1 MIQKQRWC
9 NILKKNNFLGD
20 FIKISSIFILVML
33 AAFALNAI
41 EIRTENIFLIFLLG
55 IAIGV
60 VETKSFYSGIIL
72 SVIFVLAFNFFFT
85 EPIYTL
91 KMYDANYYI
100 SFGLFIIVA
109 FICSSLTR
117 RLQKQIEISEYNKE
131 LSTKLYKIAHGFLN
145 LSGFKE
151 ICIYAEKSLG
161 EILNKKS
168 KIVLKNFENISEE
181 EKGYFQM
188 IAQGFYDKNIMT
200 SEKKKIY
207 PLKSKEQ
214 FFGIIVIDCSDGD
227 IETKENLLVDTIISQ
242 TVITLQREFLNLANE
257 EKNINI
263 EREKLKT
270 SLLRGISHDLRT
282 PLTGIAGGAGF
293 LSLNY
298 SDIDKET
305 ACSILKDIENDAI
318 WLSEMVENLLN
329 MTKIQDGKL
338 TITKKNEVVDDI
350 ISEAVS
356 KVIKRKEEHK
366 VVINKTKDIILV
378 PMEGRL
384 IIQVLVNLLDN
395 AFKHS
400 KPKST
405 ITLSVE
411 ENKNNV
417 SFKISDNDGG
427 IKEEDIDKIF
437 DNFYSANK
445 EISDKKRGIGLG
457 LSICKA
463 VVNAH
468 GGEIKAF
475 NNDEGGAT
483 FVFTLPKEKKNV

>member
-1 MIQKQRWC
+1 MKENNFIK
-9 NILKKNNFLGD
+9 NILKIAGIFFL
-20 FIKISSIFILVML
+20 IML
-33 AAFALNAI
+33 MAFSFNATTN
-41 EIRTENIFLIFLLG
+41 IRNENIFLIFLLG
-55 IAIGV
+55 VAIGV
-60 VETKSFYSGIIL
+60 VETKSFYLGIIL
-72 SVIFVLAFNFFFT
+72 SILFVLSFNFFFT

-100 SFGLFIIVA
+100 SFALFIIVA

-145 LSGFKE
+145 LAGFRE
-151 ICIYAEKSLG
+151 ICLYAEKNLTKL
-161 EILNKKS
+161 LNKKS
-168 KIVLKNFENISEE
+168 KIILKNFKNIKPE
-181 EKGYFQM
+181 EKKYLEL
-188 IAQGFYDKNIMT
+188 ITEGFYDKNIFT
-200 SEKKKIY
+200 ADKQKIY
-207 PLKSKEQ
+207 PLKSKEE
-214 FFGIIVIDCSDGD
+214 FFGILIIDCSEGNIDS
-227 IETKENLLVDTIISQ
+227 KENLLVDTIISQ
-242 TVITLQREFLNLANE
+242 TVITLEREFLNLANE

-293 LSLNY
+293 LSLNF
-298 SDIDKET
+298 SEIDKDT

-338 TITKKNEVVDDI
+338 TINKKKEVVDDI

-356 KVIKRKEEHK
+356 KVIKRKEEHQ
-366 VVINKTKDIILV
+366 VIIHKTDDILLV
-378 PMEGRL
+378 PMEGKL

-400 KPKST
+400 HPHST
-405 ITLSVE
+405 VTLDIVD
-411 ENKNNV
+411 NKEKV
-417 SFKISDNDGG
+417 IFRISDNDGG
-427 IKEEDIDKIF
+427 IKENDMDKIF
-437 DNFYSANK
+437 ENFYSANK

-463 VVNAH
+463 IVNAH

-475 NNDEGGAT
+475 NNNEGGAT
-483 FVFTLPKEKKNV
+483 FEFTLPKKDKIKE

>member
-1 MIQKQRWC
+1 MKENNFIK
-9 NILKKNNFLGD
+9 NILKIAGIFFL
-20 FIKISSIFILVML
+20 IML
-33 AAFALNAI
+33 MAFSFNATTN
-41 EIRTENIFLIFLLG
+41 IRNENIFLIFLLG
-55 IAIGV
+55 VAIGV
-60 VETKSFYSGIIL
+60 VETKSFYLGIIL
-72 SVIFVLAFNFFFT
+72 SILFVLSFNFFFT

-100 SFGLFIIVA
+100 SFALFIIVA

-131 LSTKLYKIAHGFLN
+131 LSSKLYKIAHGFLN
-145 LSGFKE
+145 LAGFRE
-151 ICIYAEKSLG
+151 ICLYAEKNLTKL
-161 EILNKKS
+161 LNKKS
-168 KIVLKNFENISEE
+168 KIILKNFKNIKPE
-181 EKGYFQM
+181 EKKYLEL
-188 IAQGFYDKNIMT
+188 ITEGFYDKNIFT
-200 SEKKKIY
+200 PDKQKIY
-207 PLKSKEQ
+207 PLKSKEE
-214 FFGIIVIDCSDGD
+214 FFGILIIDCSEGNIDS
-227 IETKENLLVDTIISQ
+227 KENLLVDTIISQ
-242 TVITLQREFLNLANE
+242 TVITLEREFLNLANE

-293 LSLNY
+293 LSLNF
-298 SDIDKET
+298 SEIDKDT

-338 TITKKNEVVDDI
+338 TINKKKEVVDDI

-356 KVIKRKEEHK
+356 KVIKRKEEHQ
-366 VVINKTKDIILV
+366 VIIHKTDDILLV
-378 PMEGRL
+378 PMEGKL

-400 KPKST
+400 HPHST
-405 ITLSVE
+405 VTLDIVD
-411 ENKNNV
+411 NKEKV
-417 SFKISDNDGG
+417 IFRISDNDGG
-427 IKEEDIDKIF
+427 IKENDMDKIF
-437 DNFYSANK
+437 ENFYSANK

-463 VVNAH
+463 IVNAH
-468 GGEIKAF
+468 SGEIKAF
-475 NNDEGGAT
+475 NNNKGGAT
-483 FVFTLPKEKKNV
+483 FEFTLPKKDKIKE

>member
-1 MIQKQRWC
+1 MKENNFIK
-9 NILKKNNFLGD
+9 NILKIAGIFFLIMLMA
-20 FIKISSIFILVML
+20 FSFNATTSIR
-33 AAFALNAI
+33 N
-41 EIRTENIFLIFLLG
+41 ENIFLIFLLG
-55 IAIGV
+55 VAIGV
-60 VETKSFYSGIIL
+60 VETKSFYLGIIL
-72 SVIFVLAFNFFFT
+72 SILFVLSFNFFFT

-100 SFGLFIIVA
+100 SFALFIIVA

-145 LSGFKE
+145 LAGFRE
-151 ICIYAEKSLG
+151 ICLYAEKNLTKL
-161 EILNKKS
+161 LNKKS
-168 KIVLKNFENISEE
+168 KIILKNFKNIKPE
-181 EKGYFQM
+181 EKKYLEL
-188 IAQGFYDKNIMT
+188 ITEGFYDKNIFT
-200 SEKKKIY
+200 PDKQKIY
-207 PLKSKEQ
+207 PLKSKEE
-214 FFGIIVIDCSDGD
+214 FFGILIIDCSEGNIDS
-227 IETKENLLVDTIISQ
+227 KENLLVDTIISQ
-242 TVITLQREFLNLANE
+242 TVITLEREFLNLANE

-263 EREKLKT
+263 EREKLKI

-293 LSLNY
+293 LSLNF
-298 SDIDKET
+298 SEIDKDT

-338 TITKKNEVVDDI
+338 TINKKKEVVDDI

-356 KVIKRKEEHK
+356 KVIKRKEEHQ
-366 VVINKTKDIILV
+366 VIIHKTDDILLV
-378 PMEGRL
+378 PMEGKL

-400 KPKST
+400 HPHST
-405 ITLSVE
+405 VTLDIVD
-411 ENKNNV
+411 NKEKV
-417 SFKISDNDGG
+417 IFRISDNDGG
-427 IKEEDIDKIF
+427 IKENNMDKIF
-437 DNFYSANK
+437 ENFYSANK

-463 VVNAH
+463 IVNAH

-475 NNDEGGAT
+475 NNNEGGAT
-483 FVFTLPKEKKNV
+483 FEFTLPKKDKIKE

>member
-1 MIQKQRWC
+1 MKENNFIK
-9 NILKKNNFLGD
+9 NILKIAGIFFL
-20 FIKISSIFILVML
+20 IML
-33 AAFALNAI
+33 MAFSFNATTN
-41 EIRTENIFLIFLLG
+41 IRNENIFLIFLLG
-55 IAIGV
+55 VAIGV
-60 VETKSFYSGIIL
+60 VETKSFYLGIIL
-72 SVIFVLAFNFFFT
+72 SILFVLSFNFFFT

-100 SFGLFIIVA
+100 SFALFIIVA

-145 LSGFKE
+145 LAGFRE
-151 ICIYAEKSLG
+151 ICLYAEKNLTKL
-161 EILNKKS
+161 LNKKS
-168 KIVLKNFENISEE
+168 KIILKNFKNIKPE
-181 EKGYFQM
+181 EKKYLEL
-188 IAQGFYDKNIMT
+188 ITEGFYDKNIFT
-200 SEKKKIY
+200 PDKQKIY
-207 PLKSKEQ
+207 PLKSKED
-214 FFGIIVIDCSDGD
+214 FFGILIIDCSEGNIDS
-227 IETKENLLVDTIISQ
+227 KENLLVDTIISQ
-242 TVITLQREFLNLANE
+242 TVITLEREFLNLANE

-293 LSLNY
+293 LSLNF
-298 SDIDKET
+298 SEIDKDT

-338 TITKKNEVVDDI
+338 TINKKKEVVDDI

-356 KVIKRKEEHK
+356 KVIKRKEEHQ
-366 VVINKTKDIILV
+366 VIIHKTDDILLV
-378 PMEGRL
+378 PMEGKL

-400 KPKST
+400 HPHST
-405 ITLSVE
+405 VTLDIVDSKEKVI
-411 ENKNNV
+411 
-417 SFKISDNDGG
+417 FRISDNDGG
-427 IKEEDIDKIF
+427 IKENDMDKIF
-437 DNFYSANK
+437 ENFYSANK

-463 VVNAH
+463 IVNAH

-475 NNDEGGAT
+475 NNNKGGAT
-483 FVFTLPKEKKNV
+483 FEFTLPKKDKIKE

>member
-1 MIQKQRWC
+1 MKENNFIE
-9 NILKKNNFLGD
+9 NILKIAGIFFL
-20 FIKISSIFILVML
+20 IML
-33 AAFALNAI
+33 MAFSFNATTN
-41 EIRTENIFLIFLLG
+41 IRNENIFLIFLLG
-55 IAIGV
+55 VAIGV
-60 VETKSFYSGIIL
+60 VETKSFYLGIIL
-72 SVIFVLAFNFFFT
+72 SILFVLSFNFFFT

-100 SFGLFIIVA
+100 SFALFIIVA

-145 LSGFKE
+145 LAGFRE
-151 ICIYAEKSLG
+151 ICLYAEKNLTKL
-161 EILNKKS
+161 LNKKS
-168 KIVLKNFENISEE
+168 KIILKNFKNIKPE
-181 EKGYFQM
+181 EKKYLEL
-188 IAQGFYDKNIMT
+188 ITEGFYDKNIFT
-200 SEKKKIY
+200 PDKQKIY
-207 PLKSKEQ
+207 PLKSKEE
-214 FFGIIVIDCSDGD
+214 FFGILIIDCSEGNIDS
-227 IETKENLLVDTIISQ
+227 KENLLVDTIISQ
-242 TVITLQREFLNLANE
+242 TVITLEREFLNLANE

-293 LSLNY
+293 LSLNF
-298 SDIDKET
+298 SEIDKDT

-338 TITKKNEVVDDI
+338 TINKKKEVVDDI

-356 KVIKRKEEHK
+356 KVIKRKEEHQ
-366 VVINKTKDIILV
+366 VIIHKTDDILLV
-378 PMEGRL
+378 PMEGKL

-400 KPKST
+400 HPHST
-405 ITLSVE
+405 VTLDIVD
-411 ENKNNV
+411 NKEKV
-417 SFKISDNDGG
+417 IFRISDNDGG
-427 IKEEDIDKIF
+427 IKENDMDKIF
-437 DNFYSANK
+437 ENFYSANK

-463 VVNAH
+463 IVNAH

-475 NNDEGGAT
+475 NNNEGGAT
-483 FVFTLPKEKKNV
+483 FEFTLPKKDKIKE

>member
-1 MIQKQRWC
+1 MKENNFIK
-9 NILKKNNFLGD
+9 NILKIAGIFFL
-20 FIKISSIFILVML
+20 IML
-33 AAFALNAI
+33 MAFSFNATTN
-41 EIRTENIFLIFLLG
+41 IRNENIFLIFLLG
-55 IAIGV
+55 VAIGV
-60 VETKSFYSGIIL
+60 VETKSFYLGIIL
-72 SVIFVLAFNFFFT
+72 SILFVLSFNFFFT

-91 KMYDANYYI
+91 KMYDTNYYI
-100 SFGLFIIVA
+100 SFALFIIVA

-145 LSGFKE
+145 LAGFRE
-151 ICIYAEKSLG
+151 ICLYAEKNLTKL
-161 EILNKKS
+161 LNKKS
-168 KIVLKNFENISEE
+168 KIILKNFKNIKPE
-181 EKGYFQM
+181 EKKYLEL
-188 IAQGFYDKNIMT
+188 ITEGFYDKNIFT
-200 SEKKKIY
+200 PDKQKIY
-207 PLKSKEQ
+207 PLKSKEE
-214 FFGIIVIDCSDGD
+214 FFGILIIDCSEGNIDS
-227 IETKENLLVDTIISQ
+227 KENLLVDTIISQ
-242 TVITLQREFLNLANE
+242 TVITLEREFLNLANE

-293 LSLNY
+293 LSLNF
-298 SDIDKET
+298 SEIDKDT

-338 TITKKNEVVDDI
+338 TINKKKEVVDDI

-356 KVIKRKEEHK
+356 KVIKRKEEHQ
-366 VVINKTKDIILV
+366 VIIHKTDDILLV
-378 PMEGRL
+378 PMEGKL

-400 KPKST
+400 HPHST
-405 ITLSVE
+405 VTLDIVD
-411 ENKNNV
+411 NKEKV
-417 SFKISDNDGG
+417 IFRISDNDGG
-427 IKEEDIDKIF
+427 IKENDMDKIF
-437 DNFYSANK
+437 ENFYSANK

-463 VVNAH
+463 IVNAH

-475 NNDEGGAT
+475 NNNEGGAT
-483 FVFTLPKEKKNV
+483 FEFTLPKKDKIKE

>member
-1 MIQKQRWC
+1 MKENNFIK
-9 NILKKNNFLGD
+9 NILKIAGIFFL
-20 FIKISSIFILVML
+20 IML
-33 AAFALNAI
+33 MAFSFNATTN
-41 EIRTENIFLIFLLG
+41 IRNENIFLIFLLG
-55 IAIGV
+55 VAIGV
-60 VETKSFYSGIIL
+60 VETKSFYLGIIL
-72 SVIFVLAFNFFFT
+72 SILFVLSFNFFFT

-100 SFGLFIIVA
+100 SFALFIIVA

-145 LSGFKE
+145 LAGFRE
-151 ICIYAEKSLG
+151 ICLYAEKNLTKL
-161 EILNKKS
+161 LNKKS
-168 KIVLKNFENISEE
+168 KIILKNFKNIKPE
-181 EKGYFQM
+181 EKKYLEL
-188 IAQGFYDKNIMT
+188 ITEGFYDKNIFT
-200 SEKKKIY
+200 PDKQKIY
-207 PLKSKEQ
+207 PLKSKEE
-214 FFGIIVIDCSDGD
+214 FFGILIIDCSEGNIDS
-227 IETKENLLVDTIISQ
+227 KENLLVDTIISQ
-242 TVITLQREFLNLANE
+242 TVITLEREFLNLANE

-293 LSLNY
+293 LALNF
-298 SDIDKET
+298 SEIDKDT

-338 TITKKNEVVDDI
+338 TINKKKEVVDDI

-356 KVIKRKEEHK
+356 KVIKRKEEHQ
-366 VVINKTKDIILV
+366 VIIHKTDDILLV
-378 PMEGRL
+378 PMEGKL

-400 KPKST
+400 HPHST
-405 ITLSVE
+405 VTLDIVD
-411 ENKNNV
+411 NKEKV
-417 SFKISDNDGG
+417 IFRISDNDGG
-427 IKEEDIDKIF
+427 IKENDMDKIF
-437 DNFYSANK
+437 ENFYSANK

-463 VVNAH
+463 IVNAH

-475 NNDEGGAT
+475 NNNEGGAT
-483 FVFTLPKEKKNV
+483 FEFTLPKKDKIKE

>member
-1 MIQKQRWC
+1 MKENNFIK
-9 NILKKNNFLGD
+9 NILKIAGIFFL
-20 FIKISSIFILVML
+20 IML
-33 AAFALNAI
+33 MAFSFNATTN
-41 EIRTENIFLIFLLG
+41 IRNENIFLIFLLG
-55 IAIGV
+55 VAIGV
-60 VETKSFYSGIIL
+60 VETKSFYLGIIL
-72 SVIFVLAFNFFFT
+72 SILFVLSFNFFFT

-100 SFGLFIIVA
+100 SFALFIIVA

-131 LSTKLYKIAHGFLN
+131 LSSKLYKIAHGFLN
-145 LSGFKE
+145 LAGFRE
-151 ICIYAEKSLG
+151 ICFYAEKNLTKL
-161 EILNKKS
+161 LNKKS
-168 KIVLKNFENISEE
+168 KIILKSFKNIKPE
-181 EKGYFQM
+181 EKKYLEL
-188 IAQGFYDKNIMT
+188 ITEGFYDKNIFT
-200 SEKKKIY
+200 TDKQKIY
-207 PLKSKEQ
+207 PLKSKEE
-214 FFGIIVIDCSDGD
+214 FFGILIIDCSEGNIDS
-227 IETKENLLVDTIISQ
+227 KENLLVDTIISQ
-242 TVITLQREFLNLANE
+242 TVITLEREFLNLANE

-263 EREKLKT
+263 EREKLKI

-293 LSLNY
+293 LSLNF
-298 SDIDKET
+298 SEIDKDT

-338 TITKKNEVVDDI
+338 TINKKKEVVDDI

-356 KVIKRKEEHK
+356 KVIKRKEEHQ
-366 VVINKTKDIILV
+366 VIIHKTDDILLV
-378 PMEGRL
+378 PMEGKL

-400 KPKST
+400 HPHST
-405 ITLSVE
+405 VTLDIVD
-411 ENKNNV
+411 NKEKV
-417 SFKISDNDGG
+417 IFRISDNDGG
-427 IKEEDIDKIF
+427 IKENDMDKIF
-437 DNFYSANK
+437 ENFYSANK

-463 VVNAH
+463 IVNAH

-475 NNDEGGAT
+475 NNNEGGAT
-483 FVFTLPKEKKNV
+483 FEFTLPKKDKIKE

>member
-1 MIQKQRWC
+1 MKENNFIK
-9 NILKKNNFLGD
+9 NILKIAGIFFL
-20 FIKISSIFILVML
+20 IML
-33 AAFALNAI
+33 MAFSFNATTN
-41 EIRTENIFLIFLLG
+41 IRNENIFLIFLLG
-55 IAIGV
+55 VAIGV
-60 VETKSFYSGIIL
+60 VETKSFYLGIIL
-72 SVIFVLAFNFFFT
+72 SILFVLSFNFFFT

-100 SFGLFIIVA
+100 SFALFITVA

-145 LSGFKE
+145 LAGFRE
-151 ICIYAEKSLG
+151 ICLYAEKNLTKL
-161 EILNKKS
+161 LNKKS
-168 KIVLKNFENISEE
+168 KIILKNFKNIKPE
-181 EKGYFQM
+181 EKKYLEL
-188 IAQGFYDKNIMT
+188 ITEGFYDKNIFT
-200 SEKKKIY
+200 PDKQKIY
-207 PLKSKEQ
+207 PLKSKEE
-214 FFGIIVIDCSDGD
+214 FFGILIIDCSEGNIDS
-227 IETKENLLVDTIISQ
+227 KENLLVDTIISQ
-242 TVITLQREFLNLANE
+242 TVITLEREFLNLANE

-293 LSLNY
+293 LSLNF
-298 SDIDKET
+298 SEIDKDT

-338 TITKKNEVVDDI
+338 TINKKKEVVDDI

-356 KVIKRKEEHK
+356 KVIKRKEEHQ
-366 VVINKTKDIILV
+366 VIIHKTDDILLV
-378 PMEGRL
+378 PMEGKL

-400 KPKST
+400 HPHST
-405 ITLSVE
+405 VTLDIVD
-411 ENKNNV
+411 NKEKV
-417 SFKISDNDGG
+417 IFRISDNDGG
-427 IKEEDIDKIF
+427 IKENDMDKIF
-437 DNFYSANK
+437 ENFYSANK

-463 VVNAH
+463 IVNAH

-475 NNDEGGAT
+475 NNNEGGAT
-483 FVFTLPKEKKNV
+483 FEFTLPKKDKIKE

>member
-1 MIQKQRWC
+1 MKENNFIK
-9 NILKKNNFLGD
+9 NILKIAGIFFL
-20 FIKISSIFILVML
+20 IML
-33 AAFALNAI
+33 MAFSFNATTN
-41 EIRTENIFLIFLLG
+41 IRNENIFLIFLLG
-55 IAIGV
+55 VAIGV
-60 VETKSFYSGIIL
+60 VETKSFYLGIIL
-72 SVIFVLAFNFFFT
+72 SILFVLSFNFFFT

-100 SFGLFIIVA
+100 SFALFIIVA

-145 LSGFKE
+145 LAGFRE
-151 ICIYAEKSLG
+151 ICLYAEKNLTKL
-161 EILNKKS
+161 LNKKS
-168 KIVLKNFENISEE
+168 KIILKNFKNIKPE
-181 EKGYFQM
+181 EKKYLEL
-188 IAQGFYDKNIMT
+188 ITEGFYDKNIFT
-200 SEKKKIY
+200 PDKQKIY
-207 PLKSKEQ
+207 PLKSKEE
-214 FFGIIVIDCSDGD
+214 FFGILIIDCSEGNIDL
-227 IETKENLLVDTIISQ
+227 KENLLVDTIISQ
-242 TVITLQREFLNLANE
+242 TVITLEREFLNLANE

-293 LSLNY
+293 LSLNF
-298 SDIDKET
+298 SEIDKDT

-338 TITKKNEVVDDI
+338 TINKKKEVVDDI

-356 KVIKRKEEHK
+356 KVIKRKEEHQ
-366 VVINKTKDIILV
+366 VIIHKTDDILLV
-378 PMEGRL
+378 PMEGKL

-400 KPKST
+400 HPHST
-405 ITLSVE
+405 VTLDIVD
-411 ENKNNV
+411 NKEKV
-417 SFKISDNDGG
+417 IFRISDNDGG
-427 IKEEDIDKIF
+427 IKENDMDKIF
-437 DNFYSANK
+437 ENFYSANK

-463 VVNAH
+463 IVNAH

-475 NNDEGGAT
+475 NNNEGGAT
-483 FVFTLPKEKKNV
+483 FEFTLPKKDKIKE

>member
-1 MIQKQRWC
+1 MKENNFIK
-9 NILKKNNFLGD
+9 NILKIAGIFFL
-20 FIKISSIFILVML
+20 IML
-33 AAFALNAI
+33 MAFSFNATTN
-41 EIRTENIFLIFLLG
+41 IRNENIFLIFLLG
-55 IAIGV
+55 VAIGV
-60 VETKSFYSGIIL
+60 VETKSFYLGIIL
-72 SVIFVLAFNFFFT
+72 SILFVLSFNFFFT

-100 SFGLFIIVA
+100 SFALFIIVA

-145 LSGFKE
+145 LAGFRE
-151 ICIYAEKSLG
+151 ICLYAEKNLTKL
-161 EILNKKS
+161 LNKKS
-168 KIVLKNFENISEE
+168 KIILKSFKNIKPE
-181 EKGYFQM
+181 EKKYLEL
-188 IAQGFYDKNIMT
+188 ITEGFYDKNIFT
-200 SEKKKIY
+200 PDKQKIY
-207 PLKSKEQ
+207 PLKSKEE
-214 FFGIIVIDCSDGD
+214 FFGILIIDCSEGNIDS
-227 IETKENLLVDTIISQ
+227 KENLLVDTIISQ
-242 TVITLQREFLNLANE
+242 TVITLEREFLNLANE

-293 LSLNY
+293 LSLNF
-298 SDIDKET
+298 SEIDKDT

-338 TITKKNEVVDDI
+338 TINKKKEVVDDI

-356 KVIKRKEEHK
+356 KVIKRKEEHQ
-366 VVINKTKDIILV
+366 VIIHKTDDILLV
-378 PMEGRL
+378 PMEGKL

-400 KPKST
+400 HPHST
-405 ITLSVE
+405 VTLDIVDSKEKVI
-411 ENKNNV
+411 
-417 SFKISDNDGG
+417 FRISDNDGG
-427 IKEEDIDKIF
+427 IKENDMDKIF
-437 DNFYSANK
+437 ENFYSANK

-463 VVNAH
+463 IVNAH

-475 NNDEGGAT
+475 NNNEGGAT
-483 FVFTLPKEKKNV
+483 FEFTLPKKDKIKE

>member
-1 MIQKQRWC
+1 MKENNFIK
-9 NILKKNNFLGD
+9 NILKIAGIFFL
-20 FIKISSIFILVML
+20 IML
-33 AAFALNAI
+33 MAFSFNATTN
-41 EIRTENIFLIFLLG
+41 IRNENIFLIFLLG
-55 IAIGV
+55 VAIGV
-60 VETKSFYSGIIL
+60 VETKSFYLGIIL
-72 SVIFVLAFNFFFT
+72 SILFVLSFNFFFT

-100 SFGLFIIVA
+100 SFSLFIIVA

-145 LSGFKE
+145 LAGFRE
-151 ICIYAEKSLG
+151 ICLYAEKNLTKL
-161 EILNKKS
+161 LNKKS
-168 KIVLKNFENISEE
+168 KIILKNFKNIKPE
-181 EKGYFQM
+181 EKKYLEL
-188 IAQGFYDKNIMT
+188 ITEGFYDKNIFT
-200 SEKKKIY
+200 PDKQKIY
-207 PLKSKEQ
+207 PLKSKEE
-214 FFGIIVIDCSDGD
+214 FFGILIIDCSEGNIDS
-227 IETKENLLVDTIISQ
+227 KENLLVDTIISQ
-242 TVITLQREFLNLANE
+242 TVITLEREFLNLANE

-293 LSLNY
+293 LSLNF
-298 SDIDKET
+298 SEIDKDT

-338 TITKKNEVVDDI
+338 TINKKKEVVDDI

-366 VVINKTKDIILV
+366 VIIHKTDDILLV
-378 PMEGRL
+378 PMEGKL

-400 KPKST
+400 HPHST
-405 ITLSVE
+405 VTLDIVD
-411 ENKNNV
+411 NKEKV
-417 SFKISDNDGG
+417 IFRISDNDGG
-427 IKEEDIDKIF
+427 IKENDMDKIF
-437 DNFYSANK
+437 ENFYSANK

-463 VVNAH
+463 IVNAH

-475 NNDEGGAT
+475 NNNEGGAT
-483 FVFTLPKEKKNV
+483 FEFTLPKKDKIKE

>member
-1 MIQKQRWC
+1 MKENNFIK
-9 NILKKNNFLGD
+9 NILKIAGIFFL
-20 FIKISSIFILVML
+20 IML
-33 AAFALNAI
+33 MAFSFNATTN
-41 EIRTENIFLIFLLG
+41 IRNENIFLIFLLG
-55 IAIGV
+55 VAIGV
-60 VETKSFYSGIIL
+60 VETKSFYLGIIL
-72 SVIFVLAFNFFFT
+72 SILFVLSFNFFFT

-100 SFGLFIIVA
+100 SFALFIIVA

-145 LSGFKE
+145 LAGFRE
-151 ICIYAEKSLG
+151 ICLYAEKNLTKL
-161 EILNKKS
+161 LNKKS
-168 KIVLKNFENISEE
+168 KIILKNFKNIKPE
-181 EKGYFQM
+181 EKKYLEL
-188 IAQGFYDKNIMT
+188 ITEGFYDKNIFT
-200 SEKKKIY
+200 PDKQKIY
-207 PLKSKEQ
+207 PLKSKEE
-214 FFGIIVIDCSDGD
+214 FFGILIIDCSEGNIDS
-227 IETKENLLVDTIISQ
+227 KENLLVDTIISQ
-242 TVITLQREFLNLANE
+242 TVITLEREFLNLANE

-293 LSLNY
+293 LSLNF
-298 SDIDKET
+298 SEIDKDT

-338 TITKKNEVVDDI
+338 TINKKKEVVDDI

-356 KVIKRKEEHK
+356 KVIKRKEEHQ
-366 VVINKTKDIILV
+366 VIIHKTDDILLV
-378 PMEGRL
+378 PMEGKL

-400 KPKST
+400 HPHST
-405 ITLSVE
+405 VTLDIVD
-411 ENKNNV
+411 NKEKV
-417 SFKISDNDGG
+417 IFKISDNDGG
-427 IKEEDIDKIF
+427 IKENDMDKIF
-437 DNFYSANK
+437 ENFYSANK

-463 VVNAH
+463 IVNAH

-475 NNDEGGAT
+475 NNNEGGAT
-483 FVFTLPKEKKNV
+483 FEFTLPKKDKIKE

>member
-1 MIQKQRWC
+1 MKENNFIK
-9 NILKKNNFLGD
+9 NILKIAGIFFL
-20 FIKISSIFILVML
+20 IML
-33 AAFALNAI
+33 MAFSFNATTN
-41 EIRTENIFLIFLLG
+41 IRNENIFLIFLLG
-55 IAIGV
+55 VAIGV
-60 VETKSFYSGIIL
+60 VETKSFYLGIIL
-72 SVIFVLAFNFFFT
+72 SILFVLSFNFFFT

-100 SFGLFIIVA
+100 SFSLFIIVA

-145 LSGFKE
+145 LAGFRE
-151 ICIYAEKSLG
+151 ICLYAEKNLTKL
-161 EILNKKS
+161 LNKKS
-168 KIVLKNFENISEE
+168 KIILKNFKNIKPE
-181 EKGYFQM
+181 EKKYLEL
-188 IAQGFYDKNIMT
+188 ITEGFYDKNIFT
-200 SEKKKIY
+200 PDRQKIY
-207 PLKSKEQ
+207 PLKSKEE
-214 FFGIIVIDCSDGD
+214 FFGILIIDCSEGNIDS
-227 IETKENLLVDTIISQ
+227 KENLLVDTIISQ
-242 TVITLQREFLNLANE
+242 TVITLEREFLNLANE

-293 LSLNY
+293 LSLNF
-298 SDIDKET
+298 SEIDKDT

-338 TITKKNEVVDDI
+338 TINKKKEVVDDI

-356 KVIKRKEEHK
+356 KVIKRKEEHQ
-366 VVINKTKDIILV
+366 VIIHKTDDILLV
-378 PMEGRL
+378 PMEGKL

-400 KPKST
+400 HPHST
-405 ITLSVE
+405 VTLDIVD
-411 ENKNNV
+411 NKEKV
-417 SFKISDNDGG
+417 IFRISDNDGG
-427 IKEEDIDKIF
+427 IKENDMDKIF
-437 DNFYSANK
+437 ENFYSANK

-463 VVNAH
+463 IVNAH

-475 NNDEGGAT
+475 NNNEGGAT
-483 FVFTLPKEKKNV
+483 FEFTLPKKDKIKE

>member
-1 MIQKQRWC
+1 MKENNFIK
-9 NILKKNNFLGD
+9 NILKIAGIFFL
-20 FIKISSIFILVML
+20 IML
-33 AAFALNAI
+33 MAFSFNATTN
-41 EIRTENIFLIFLLG
+41 IRNENIFLIFLLG
-55 IAIGV
+55 VAIGV
-60 VETKSFYSGIIL
+60 VETKSFYLGIIL
-72 SVIFVLAFNFFFT
+72 SILFVLSFNFFFT
-85 EPIYTL
+85 EPRYTL

-100 SFGLFIIVA
+100 SFALFIIVA

-145 LSGFKE
+145 LAGFRE
-151 ICIYAEKSLG
+151 ICLYAEKNLTKL
-161 EILNKKS
+161 LNKKS
-168 KIVLKNFENISEE
+168 KIILKNFKNIKPE
-181 EKGYFQM
+181 EKKYLEL
-188 IAQGFYDKNIMT
+188 ITEGFYDKNIFT
-200 SEKKKIY
+200 PDKQKIY
-207 PLKSKEQ
+207 PLKSKEE
-214 FFGIIVIDCSDGD
+214 FFGILIIDCSEGNIDS
-227 IETKENLLVDTIISQ
+227 KENLLVDTIISQ
-242 TVITLQREFLNLANE
+242 TVITLEREFLNLANE

-293 LSLNY
+293 LSLNF
-298 SDIDKET
+298 SEIDKDT

-338 TITKKNEVVDDI
+338 TINKKKEVVDDI

-356 KVIKRKEEHK
+356 KVIKRKEEHQ
-366 VVINKTKDIILV
+366 VIIHKTDDILLV
-378 PMEGRL
+378 PMEGKL

-400 KPKST
+400 HPHST
-405 ITLSVE
+405 VTLDIVD
-411 ENKNNV
+411 NKEKV
-417 SFKISDNDGG
+417 IFRISDNDGG
-427 IKEEDIDKIF
+427 IKENDMDKIF
-437 DNFYSANK
+437 ENFYSANK

-463 VVNAH
+463 IVNAH

-475 NNDEGGAT
+475 NNNEGGAT
-483 FVFTLPKEKKNV
+483 FEFTLPKKDKIKE

>member
-1 MIQKQRWC
+1 LKENNFIK
-9 NILKKNNFLGD
+9 NILKIAGIFFL
-20 FIKISSIFILVML
+20 IML
-33 AAFALNAI
+33 MAFSFNATTN
-41 EIRTENIFLIFLLG
+41 IRNENIFLIFLLG
-55 IAIGV
+55 VAIGV
-60 VETKSFYSGIIL
+60 VETKSFYLGIIL
-72 SVIFVLAFNFFFT
+72 SILFVLSFNFFFT

-100 SFGLFIIVA
+100 SFALFIIVA

-145 LSGFKE
+145 LAGFRE
-151 ICIYAEKSLG
+151 ICLYAEKNLTKL
-161 EILNKKS
+161 LNKKS
-168 KIVLKNFENISEE
+168 KIILKNFKNIKPE
-181 EKGYFQM
+181 EKKYLEL
-188 IAQGFYDKNIMT
+188 ITEGFYDKNIFT
-200 SEKKKIY
+200 PDKQKIY
-207 PLKSKEQ
+207 PLKSKEE
-214 FFGIIVIDCSDGD
+214 FFGILIIDCSEGNIDS
-227 IETKENLLVDTIISQ
+227 KENLLVDTIISQ
-242 TVITLQREFLNLANE
+242 TVITLEREFLNLANE

-293 LSLNY
+293 LSLNF
-298 SDIDKET
+298 SEIDKDT

-338 TITKKNEVVDDI
+338 TINKKKEVVDDI

-356 KVIKRKEEHK
+356 KVIKRKEEHQ
-366 VVINKTKDIILV
+366 VIIHKTDDILLV
-378 PMEGRL
+378 PMEGKL

-400 KPKST
+400 HPHST
-405 ITLSVE
+405 VTLDIVDSKEKVI
-411 ENKNNV
+411 
-417 SFKISDNDGG
+417 FRISDNDGG
-427 IKEEDIDKIF
+427 IKENDMDKIF
-437 DNFYSANK
+437 ENFYSANK

-463 VVNAH
+463 IVNAH

-475 NNDEGGAT
+475 NNNEGGAT
-483 FVFTLPKEKKNV
+483 FEFTLPKKDKIKE

>member
-1 MIQKQRWC
+1 MKENNFIK
-9 NILKKNNFLGD
+9 NILKIAGIFFL
-20 FIKISSIFILVML
+20 IML
-33 AAFALNAI
+33 MAFSFNATTN
-41 EIRTENIFLIFLLG
+41 IRNENIFLIFLLG
-55 IAIGV
+55 VAIGV
-60 VETKSFYSGIIL
+60 VETKSFYLGIIL
-72 SVIFVLAFNFFFT
+72 SILFVLSFNFFFT

-100 SFGLFIIVA
+100 SFALFIIVA

-145 LSGFKE
+145 LAGFRE
-151 ICIYAEKSLG
+151 ICLYAEKNLTKL
-161 EILNKKS
+161 LNKKS
-168 KIVLKNFENISEE
+168 KIILKNFKNIKPE
-181 EKGYFQM
+181 EKKYLEL
-188 IAQGFYDKNIMT
+188 ITEGFYDKNIFT
-200 SEKKKIY
+200 PDKQKIY
-207 PLKSKEQ
+207 PLKSKEE
-214 FFGIIVIDCSDGD
+214 FFGILIIDCSEGNIDS
-227 IETKENLLVDTIISQ
+227 KENLLVDTIISQ
-242 TVITLQREFLNLANE
+242 TVITLEREFLNLANE

-293 LSLNY
+293 LSLNF
-298 SDIDKET
+298 SEIDKDT

-338 TITKKNEVVDDI
+338 TINKKKEVVDDI

-356 KVIKRKEEHK
+356 KVIKRKEEHQ
-366 VVINKTKDIILV
+366 VIIHKTDDILLV
-378 PMEGRL
+378 PMEGKL

-400 KPKST
+400 HPHST
-405 ITLSVE
+405 VTLDIVD
-411 ENKNNV
+411 NKEKV
-417 SFKISDNDGG
+417 IFRISDNDGG
-427 IKEEDIDKIF
+427 IKENDMDKIF
-437 DNFYSANK
+437 ENFYSANK

-463 VVNAH
+463 IVNAH

-475 NNDEGGAT
+475 NNNEGGAT
-483 FVFTLPKEKKNV
+483 FEFTLPKKDKIKE

>member
-1 MIQKQRWC
+1 MKENNFIK
-9 NILKKNNFLGD
+9 NILK
-20 FIKISSIFILVML
+20 IASIFFLIML
-33 AAFALNAI
+33 MAFSFNATTS
-41 EIRTENIFLIFLLG
+41 IRNENIFLIFLLG
-55 IAIGV
+55 VAIGV
-60 VETKSFYSGIIL
+60 VETKSFYLGIIL
-72 SVIFVLAFNFFFT
+72 SILFVLSFNFFFT

-100 SFGLFIIVA
+100 SFALFITVA

-145 LSGFKE
+145 LAGFRE
-151 ICIYAEKSLG
+151 ICLYAEKNLTKL
-161 EILNKKS
+161 LNKKS
-168 KIVLKNFENISEE
+168 KIILKNFKNIKPE
-181 EKGYFQM
+181 EKKYLEL
-188 IAQGFYDKNIMT
+188 ITEGFYDKNIFT
-200 SEKKKIY
+200 PDKQKIY
-207 PLKSKEQ
+207 PLKSKEE
-214 FFGIIVIDCSDGD
+214 FFGILIIDCSEGNIDS
-227 IETKENLLVDTIISQ
+227 KENLLVDTIISQ
-242 TVITLQREFLNLANE
+242 TVITLEREFLNLANE

-293 LSLNY
+293 LSLNF
-298 SDIDKET
+298 SEIDKDT

-338 TITKKNEVVDDI
+338 TINKKKEVVDDI

-356 KVIKRKEEHK
+356 KVIKRKEEHQ
-366 VVINKTKDIILV
+366 VIIHKTDDILLV
-378 PMEGRL
+378 PMEGKL

-400 KPKST
+400 HPHST
-405 ITLSVE
+405 VTLDIVD
-411 ENKNNV
+411 NKEKV
-417 SFKISDNDGG
+417 IFRISDNDGG
-427 IKEEDIDKIF
+427 IKENDMDKIF
-437 DNFYSANK
+437 ENFYSANK

-463 VVNAH
+463 IVNAH

-475 NNDEGGAT
+475 NNNEGGAT
-483 FVFTLPKEKKNV
+483 FEFTLPKKDKIKE

>member
-1 MIQKQRWC
+1 MKENNFIK
-9 NILKKNNFLGD
+9 NILKIAGIFFL
-20 FIKISSIFILVML
+20 IML
-33 AAFALNAI
+33 MAFSFNATTN
-41 EIRTENIFLIFLLG
+41 IRNENIFLIFLLG
-55 IAIGV
+55 VAIGV
-60 VETKSFYSGIIL
+60 VETKSFYLGIIL
-72 SVIFVLAFNFFFT
+72 SILFVLSFNFFFT

-100 SFGLFIIVA
+100 SFALFIIVA

-145 LSGFKE
+145 LAGFRE
-151 ICIYAEKSLG
+151 ICLYAEKNLTKL
-161 EILNKKS
+161 LNKKS
-168 KIVLKNFENISEE
+168 KIILKNFKNIKPE
-181 EKGYFQM
+181 EKKYLEL
-188 IAQGFYDKNIMT
+188 ITEGFYDKNIFT
-200 SEKKKIY
+200 PDKQKIY
-207 PLKSKEQ
+207 PLKSKEE
-214 FFGIIVIDCSDGD
+214 FFGILIIDCSEGNIDS
-227 IETKENLLVDTIISQ
+227 KENLLVDTIISQ
-242 TVITLQREFLNLANE
+242 TVITLEREFLNLANE

-293 LSLNY
+293 LSLNF
-298 SDIDKET
+298 SEIDKDT

-338 TITKKNEVVDDI
+338 TINKKKEVVDDI

-356 KVIKRKEEHK
+356 KVIKRKEEHQ
-366 VVINKTKDIILV
+366 VIIHKTDDILLV
-378 PMEGRL
+378 PMEGKL

-400 KPKST
+400 HPHST
-405 ITLSVE
+405 VTLDIVDDKE
-411 ENKNNV
+411 KV
-417 SFKISDNDGG
+417 IFRISDNDGG
-427 IKEEDIDKIF
+427 IKENDMDKIF
-437 DNFYSANK
+437 ENFYSANK

-463 VVNAH
+463 IVNAH

-475 NNDEGGAT
+475 NNNEGGAT
-483 FVFTLPKEKKNV
+483 FEFTLPKKDKIKE

>member
-1 MIQKQRWC
+1 M
-9 NILKKNNFLGD
+9 LG
-20 FIKISSIFILVML
+20 V
-33 AAFALNAI
+33 
-41 EIRTENIFLIFLLG
+41 
-55 IAIGV
+55 AIGV
-60 VETKSFYSGIIL
+60 VETKSFYLGIIL
-72 SVIFVLAFNFFFT
+72 SILFVLSFNFFFT

-100 SFGLFIIVA
+100 SFSLFIIVA

-145 LSGFKE
+145 LAGFRE
-151 ICIYAEKSLG
+151 ICLYAEKNLTKL
-161 EILNKKS
+161 LNKKS
-168 KIVLKNFENISEE
+168 KIILKNFKNIKPE
-181 EKGYFQM
+181 EKKYLEL
-188 IAQGFYDKNIMT
+188 ITEGFYDKNIFT
-200 SEKKKIY
+200 PDKQKIY
-207 PLKSKEQ
+207 PLKSKEE
-214 FFGIIVIDCSDGD
+214 FFGILIIDCSEGNIDS
-227 IETKENLLVDTIISQ
+227 KENLLVDTIISQ
-242 TVITLQREFLNLANE
+242 TVITLEREFLNLANE

-293 LSLNY
+293 LSLNF
-298 SDIDKET
+298 SEIDKDT

-338 TITKKNEVVDDI
+338 TINKKKEVVDDI

-356 KVIKRKEEHK
+356 KVIKRKEEHQ
-366 VVINKTKDIILV
+366 VIIHKTDDILLV
-378 PMEGRL
+378 PMEGKL

-400 KPKST
+400 HPHST
-405 ITLSVE
+405 VTLDIVD
-411 ENKNNV
+411 NKEKV
-417 SFKISDNDGG
+417 IFRISDNDGG
-427 IKEEDIDKIF
+427 IKENDMDKIF
-437 DNFYSANK
+437 ENFYSANK

-463 VVNAH
+463 IVNAH

-475 NNDEGGAT
+475 NNNEGGAT
-483 FVFTLPKEKKNV
+483 FEFTLPKKDKIKE

>member
-1 MIQKQRWC
+1 MKENNFIK
-9 NILKKNNFLGD
+9 NILKIAGIFFL
-20 FIKISSIFILVML
+20 IML
-33 AAFALNAI
+33 MAFSFNATTN
-41 EIRTENIFLIFLLG
+41 IRNENIFLIFLLG
-55 IAIGV
+55 VAIGV
-60 VETKSFYSGIIL
+60 VETKSFYLGIIL
-72 SVIFVLAFNFFFT
+72 SILFVLSFNFFFT

-100 SFGLFIIVA
+100 SFALFIIVA

-131 LSTKLYKIAHGFLN
+131 LSSKLYKIAHGFLN
-145 LSGFKE
+145 LAGFRE
-151 ICIYAEKSLG
+151 ICLYAEKNLTKL
-161 EILNKKS
+161 LNKKS
-168 KIVLKNFENISEE
+168 KIILKNFKNIKPE
-181 EKGYFQM
+181 EKKYLEL
-188 IAQGFYDKNIMT
+188 ITEGFYDKNIFT
-200 SEKKKIY
+200 PDKQKIY
-207 PLKSKEQ
+207 PLKSKEE
-214 FFGIIVIDCSDGD
+214 FFGILIIDCSEGNIDS
-227 IETKENLLVDTIISQ
+227 KENLLVDTIISQ
-242 TVITLQREFLNLANE
+242 TVITLEREFLNLANE

-293 LSLNY
+293 LSLNF
-298 SDIDKET
+298 SEIDKDT

-338 TITKKNEVVDDI
+338 TINKKKEVVDDI

-356 KVIKRKEEHK
+356 KVIKRKEEHQ
-366 VVINKTKDIILV
+366 VIIHKTDDILLV
-378 PMEGRL
+378 PMEGKL

-400 KPKST
+400 HPHST
-405 ITLSVE
+405 VTLDIVD
-411 ENKNNV
+411 NKEKV
-417 SFKISDNDGG
+417 IFRISDNDGG
-427 IKEEDIDKIF
+427 IKENDMDKIF
-437 DNFYSANK
+437 ENFYSANK

-463 VVNAH
+463 IVNAH

-475 NNDEGGAT
+475 NNNEGGAT
-483 FVFTLPKEKKNV
+483 FEFTLPKKDKIKE

>member
-1 MIQKQRWC
+1 MKENNFIK
-9 NILKKNNFLGD
+9 NILKIAGIFFL
-20 FIKISSIFILVML
+20 IML
-33 AAFALNAI
+33 MAFSFNATTN
-41 EIRTENIFLIFLLG
+41 IRNENIFLIFLLG
-55 IAIGV
+55 VAIGV
-60 VETKSFYSGIIL
+60 VETKSFYLGIIL
-72 SVIFVLAFNFFFT
+72 SILFVLSFNFFFT

-100 SFGLFIIVA
+100 SFALFIIVA

-145 LSGFKE
+145 LAGFRE
-151 ICIYAEKSLG
+151 ICLYAEKNLTKL
-161 EILNKKS
+161 LNKKS
-168 KIVLKNFENISEE
+168 KIILKNFKNIKPE
-181 EKGYFQM
+181 EKKYLEL
-188 IAQGFYDKNIMT
+188 ITEGFYDKNIFT
-200 SEKKKIY
+200 PDKQKIY
-207 PLKSKEQ
+207 PLKSKEE
-214 FFGIIVIDCSDGD
+214 FFGILIIDCSEGNIDS
-227 IETKENLLVDTIISQ
+227 KENLLVDTIISQ
-242 TVITLQREFLNLANE
+242 TVITLEREFLNLANE

-293 LSLNY
+293 LSLNF
-298 SDIDKET
+298 SEIDKDT

-338 TITKKNEVVDDI
+338 TINKKKEVVDDI

-356 KVIKRKEEHK
+356 KVIKRKEEHQ
-366 VVINKTKDIILV
+366 VIIHKTDDILLV
-378 PMEGRL
+378 PMEGKL

-400 KPKST
+400 HPHST
-405 ITLSVE
+405 VTLDIVN
-411 ENKNNV
+411 NKEKV
-417 SFKISDNDGG
+417 IFRISDNDGG
-427 IKEEDIDKIF
+427 IKENDMDKIF
-437 DNFYSANK
+437 ENFYSANK

-463 VVNAH
+463 IVNAH

-475 NNDEGGAT
+475 NNNEGGAT
-483 FVFTLPKEKKNV
+483 FEFTLPKKDKIKE

>member
-1 MIQKQRWC
+1 MKENNFIK
-9 NILKKNNFLGD
+9 NILKIAGIFFLIMLMA
-20 FIKISSIFILVML
+20 FSFNATTSIR
-33 AAFALNAI
+33 N
-41 EIRTENIFLIFLLG
+41 ENIFLIFLLG
-55 IAIGV
+55 VAIGV
-60 VETKSFYSGIIL
+60 VETKSFYLGIIL
-72 SVIFVLAFNFFFT
+72 SILFVLSFNFFFT

-100 SFGLFIIVA
+100 SFALFIIVA

-131 LSTKLYKIAHGFLN
+131 LSSKLYKIAHGFLN
-145 LSGFKE
+145 LAGFRE
-151 ICIYAEKSLG
+151 ICLYAEKNLTKL
-161 EILNKKS
+161 LNKKS
-168 KIVLKNFENISEE
+168 KIILKNFKNIKPE
-181 EKGYFQM
+181 EKKYLEL
-188 IAQGFYDKNIMT
+188 ITEGFYDKNIFT
-200 SEKKKIY
+200 PDKQKIY
-207 PLKSKEQ
+207 PLKSKEE
-214 FFGIIVIDCSDGD
+214 FFGILIIDCSEGNIDS
-227 IETKENLLVDTIISQ
+227 KENLLVDTIISQ
-242 TVITLQREFLNLANE
+242 TVITLEREFLNLANE

-293 LSLNY
+293 LSLNF
-298 SDIDKET
+298 SEIDKDT

-338 TITKKNEVVDDI
+338 TINKKKEVVDDI

-356 KVIKRKEEHK
+356 KVIKRKEEHQ
-366 VVINKTKDIILV
+366 VIIHKTDDILLV
-378 PMEGRL
+378 PMEGKL

-400 KPKST
+400 HPHST
-405 ITLSVE
+405 VTLDIVD
-411 ENKNNV
+411 NKEKV
-417 SFKISDNDGG
+417 IFRISDNDGG
-427 IKEEDIDKIF
+427 IKENDMDKIF
-437 DNFYSANK
+437 ENFYSANK

-463 VVNAH
+463 IVNAH

-475 NNDEGGAT
+475 NNNEGGAT
-483 FVFTLPKEKKNV
+483 FEFTLPKKDKIKE

>member
-1 MIQKQRWC
+1 MKENNFIK
-9 NILKKNNFLGD
+9 NILKIAGIFFLIMLMA
-20 FIKISSIFILVML
+20 FSFNAATSIR
-33 AAFALNAI
+33 N
-41 EIRTENIFLIFLLG
+41 ENIFLIFLLG
-55 IAIGV
+55 VAIGV
-60 VETKSFYSGIIL
+60 VETKSFYLGIIL
-72 SVIFVLAFNFFFT
+72 SILFVLSFNFFFT

-100 SFGLFIIVA
+100 SFALFIIVA

-145 LSGFKE
+145 LAGFRE
-151 ICIYAEKSLG
+151 ICLYAEKNLTKL
-161 EILNKKS
+161 LNKKS
-168 KIVLKNFENISEE
+168 KIILKNFKNIKPE
-181 EKGYFQM
+181 EKKYLEL
-188 IAQGFYDKNIMT
+188 ITEGFYDKNIFT
-200 SEKKKIY
+200 PDKQKIY
-207 PLKSKEQ
+207 PLKSKEE
-214 FFGIIVIDCSDGD
+214 FFGILIIDCSEGNIDS
-227 IETKENLLVDTIISQ
+227 KENLLVDTIISQ
-242 TVITLQREFLNLANE
+242 TVITLEREFLNLANE

-293 LSLNY
+293 LSLNF
-298 SDIDKET
+298 SEIDKDT

-338 TITKKNEVVDDI
+338 TINKKKEVVDDI

-356 KVIKRKEEHK
+356 KVIKRKEEHQ
-366 VVINKTKDIILV
+366 VIIHKTDDILLV
-378 PMEGRL
+378 PMEGKL

-400 KPKST
+400 HPHST
-405 ITLSVE
+405 VTLDIVD
-411 ENKNNV
+411 NKEKV
-417 SFKISDNDGG
+417 IFRISDNDGG
-427 IKEEDIDKIF
+427 IKENDMDKIF
-437 DNFYSANK
+437 ENFYSANK

-463 VVNAH
+463 IVNAH

-475 NNDEGGAT
+475 NNNEGGAT
-483 FVFTLPKEKKNV
+483 FEFTLPKKDKIKE

>member
-1 MIQKQRWC
+1 MKENNFIK
-9 NILKKNNFLGD
+9 NILKIAGIFFL
-20 FIKISSIFILVML
+20 IML
-33 AAFALNAI
+33 MAFSFNATTN
-41 EIRTENIFLIFLLG
+41 IRNENIFLIFLLG
-55 IAIGV
+55 VAIGV
-60 VETKSFYSGIIL
+60 VETKSFYLGIIL
-72 SVIFVLAFNFFFT
+72 SILFVLSFNFFFT

-100 SFGLFIIVA
+100 SFSLFIIVA

-145 LSGFKE
+145 LAGFRE
-151 ICIYAEKSLG
+151 ICLYAEKNLTKL
-161 EILNKKS
+161 LNKKS
-168 KIVLKNFENISEE
+168 KIILKNFKNIKPE
-181 EKGYFQM
+181 EKKYLEL
-188 IAQGFYDKNIMT
+188 ITEGFYDKNIFT
-200 SEKKKIY
+200 PDKQKIY
-207 PLKSKEQ
+207 PLKSKEE
-214 FFGIIVIDCSDGD
+214 FFGILIIDCSEGNIDS
-227 IETKENLLVDTIISQ
+227 KENLLVDTIISQ
-242 TVITLQREFLNLANE
+242 TVITLEREFLNLANE

-293 LSLNY
+293 LSLNF
-298 SDIDKET
+298 SEIDKDT

-338 TITKKNEVVDDI
+338 TINKKKEVVDDI

-356 KVIKRKEEHK
+356 KVIKRKEEHQ
-366 VVINKTKDIILV
+366 VIIHKTDDILLV
-378 PMEGRL
+378 PMEGKL

-400 KPKST
+400 HPHST
-405 ITLSVE
+405 VTLDIVDSKEKVI
-411 ENKNNV
+411 
-417 SFKISDNDGG
+417 FRISDNDGG
-427 IKEEDIDKIF
+427 IKENDMDKIF
-437 DNFYSANK
+437 ENFYSANK

-463 VVNAH
+463 IVNAH

-475 NNDEGGAT
+475 NNNEGGAT
-483 FVFTLPKEKKNV
+483 FEFTLPKKDKIKE

>member
-1 MIQKQRWC
+1 MKENNFIK
-9 NILKKNNFLGD
+9 NILKIAGIFFL
-20 FIKISSIFILVML
+20 IML
-33 AAFALNAI
+33 MAFSFNATTN
-41 EIRTENIFLIFLLG
+41 IRNENIFLIFLLG
-55 IAIGV
+55 VAIGV
-60 VETKSFYSGIIL
+60 VETKSFYLGIIL
-72 SVIFVLAFNFFFT
+72 SILFVLSFNFFFT

-100 SFGLFIIVA
+100 SFALFIIVA

-145 LSGFKE
+145 LAGFRE
-151 ICIYAEKSLG
+151 ICLYAEKNLTKL
-161 EILNKKS
+161 LNKKS
-168 KIVLKNFENISEE
+168 KIILKNFKNIKPE
-181 EKGYFQM
+181 EKKYLEL
-188 IAQGFYDKNIMT
+188 ITEGFYDKNILT
-200 SEKKKIY
+200 PDKQKIY
-207 PLKSKEQ
+207 PLKSKEE
-214 FFGIIVIDCSDGD
+214 FFGILIIDCSEGNIDS
-227 IETKENLLVDTIISQ
+227 KENLLVDTIISQ
-242 TVITLQREFLNLANE
+242 TVITLEREFLNLANE

-293 LSLNY
+293 LSLNF
-298 SDIDKET
+298 SEIDKDT

-338 TITKKNEVVDDI
+338 TINKKKEVVDDI

-356 KVIKRKEEHK
+356 KVIKRKEEHQ
-366 VVINKTKDIILV
+366 VIIHKTDDILLV
-378 PMEGRL
+378 PMEGKL

-400 KPKST
+400 HPHST
-405 ITLSVE
+405 VTLDIVDSKEKVI
-411 ENKNNV
+411 
-417 SFKISDNDGG
+417 FRISDNDGG
-427 IKEEDIDKIF
+427 IKENDMDKIF
-437 DNFYSANK
+437 ENFYSANK

-463 VVNAH
+463 IVNAH

-475 NNDEGGAT
+475 NNNEGGAT
-483 FVFTLPKEKKNV
+483 FEFTLPKKDKIKE

>member
-1 MIQKQRWC
+1 MKENNFIK
-9 NILKKNNFLGD
+9 NILKIAGIFFL
-20 FIKISSIFILVML
+20 IML
-33 AAFALNAI
+33 MAFSFNATTN
-41 EIRTENIFLIFLLG
+41 IRNENIFLIFLLG
-55 IAIGV
+55 VAIGV
-60 VETKSFYSGIIL
+60 VETKSFYLGIIL
-72 SVIFVLAFNFFFT
+72 SILFVLSFNFFFT

-100 SFGLFIIVA
+100 SFALFIIVA

-145 LSGFKE
+145 LAGFRE
-151 ICIYAEKSLG
+151 ICLYAEKNLTKL
-161 EILNKKS
+161 LNKKS
-168 KIVLKNFENISEE
+168 KIILKNFKNIKPE
-181 EKGYFQM
+181 EKKYLEL
-188 IAQGFYDKNIMT
+188 ITEGFYDKNIFT
-200 SEKKKIY
+200 PDKQKIY
-207 PLKSKEQ
+207 PLKSKEE
-214 FFGIIVIDCSDGD
+214 FFGILIIDCSEGNIDS
-227 IETKENLLVDTIISQ
+227 KENLLVDTIISQ
-242 TVITLQREFLNLANE
+242 TVITLEREFLNLANE

-293 LSLNY
+293 LSLNF
-298 SDIDKET
+298 SEIDKDT

-329 MTKIQDGKL
+329 MTKIQDGNL
-338 TITKKNEVVDDI
+338 TINKKKEVVDDI

-356 KVIKRKEEHK
+356 KVIKRKEEHQ
-366 VVINKTKDIILV
+366 VIIHKTDDILLV
-378 PMEGRL
+378 PMEGKL

-400 KPKST
+400 HPHST
-405 ITLSVE
+405 VTLDIVD
-411 ENKNNV
+411 NKEKV
-417 SFKISDNDGG
+417 IFRISDNDGG
-427 IKEEDIDKIF
+427 IKENDMDKIF
-437 DNFYSANK
+437 ENFYSANK

-463 VVNAH
+463 IVNAH

-475 NNDEGGAT
+475 NNNEGGAT
-483 FVFTLPKEKKNV
+483 FEFTLPKKDKIKE

>member
-1 MIQKQRWC
+1 MKENNFIK
-9 NILKKNNFLGD
+9 NILKIAGIFFLIMLMA
-20 FIKISSIFILVML
+20 FSFNATTSIR
-33 AAFALNAI
+33 N
-41 EIRTENIFLIFLLG
+41 ENIFLIFLLG
-55 IAIGV
+55 VAIGV
-60 VETKSFYSGIIL
+60 VETKSFYLGIIL
-72 SVIFVLAFNFFFT
+72 SILFVLSFNFFFT

-100 SFGLFIIVA
+100 SFALFIIVA

-145 LSGFKE
+145 LAGFRE
-151 ICIYAEKSLG
+151 ICLYAEKNLTKL
-161 EILNKKS
+161 LNKKS
-168 KIVLKNFENISEE
+168 KIILKNFKNIKPE
-181 EKGYFQM
+181 EKKYLEL
-188 IAQGFYDKNIMT
+188 ITEGFYDKNIFT
-200 SEKKKIY
+200 PDKQKIY
-207 PLKSKEQ
+207 PLKSKEE
-214 FFGIIVIDCSDGD
+214 FFGILIIDCSEGNIDS
-227 IETKENLLVDTIISQ
+227 KENLLVDTIISQ
-242 TVITLQREFLNLANE
+242 TVITLEREFLNLANE

-293 LSLNY
+293 LSLNF
-298 SDIDKET
+298 SEIDKDT

-338 TITKKNEVVDDI
+338 TINKKKEVVDDI

-356 KVIKRKEEHK
+356 KVIKRKEEHQ
-366 VVINKTKDIILV
+366 VIIHKTDDILLV
-378 PMEGRL
+378 PMEGKL

-400 KPKST
+400 HPHST
-405 ITLSVE
+405 VTLDIVD
-411 ENKNNV
+411 NKEKV
-417 SFKISDNDGG
+417 VFRISDNDGG
-427 IKEEDIDKIF
+427 IKENDMDKIF
-437 DNFYSANK
+437 ENFYSANK

-463 VVNAH
+463 IVNAH

-475 NNDEGGAT
+475 NNNEGGAT
-483 FVFTLPKEKKNV
+483 FEFTLPKKDKIKE

>member
-1 MIQKQRWC
+1 MKENNFIK
-9 NILKKNNFLGD
+9 NILKIAGIFFL
-20 FIKISSIFILVML
+20 IML
-33 AAFALNAI
+33 MAFSFNATTN
-41 EIRTENIFLIFLLG
+41 IRNENIFLIFLLG
-55 IAIGV
+55 VAIGV
-60 VETKSFYSGIIL
+60 VETKSFYLGIIL
-72 SVIFVLAFNFFFT
+72 SILFVLSFNFFFT

-100 SFGLFIIVA
+100 SFALFIIVA

-145 LSGFKE
+145 LAGFRE
-151 ICIYAEKSLG
+151 ICLYAEKNLTKL
-161 EILNKKS
+161 LNKKS
-168 KIVLKNFENISEE
+168 KIILKNFKNIKPE
-181 EKGYFQM
+181 EKKYLEL
-188 IAQGFYDKNIMT
+188 ITEGFYDKNIFT
-200 SEKKKIY
+200 PDKQKIY
-207 PLKSKEQ
+207 PLKSKED
-214 FFGIIVIDCSDGD
+214 FFGILIIDCSEGNIDS
-227 IETKENLLVDTIISQ
+227 KENLLVDTIISQ
-242 TVITLQREFLNLANE
+242 TVITLEREFLNLANE

-293 LSLNY
+293 LSLNF
-298 SDIDKET
+298 SEIDKDT

-338 TITKKNEVVDDI
+338 TINKKKEVVDDI

-356 KVIKRKEEHK
+356 KVIKRKEEHQ
-366 VVINKTKDIILV
+366 VIIHKTDDILLV
-378 PMEGRL
+378 PMEGKL

-400 KPKST
+400 HPHST
-405 ITLSVE
+405 VTLDIVD
-411 ENKNNV
+411 NKEKV
-417 SFKISDNDGG
+417 IFRISDNDGG
-427 IKEEDIDKIF
+427 IKENDMDKIF
-437 DNFYSANK
+437 ENFYSANK

-463 VVNAH
+463 IVNAH

-475 NNDEGGAT
+475 NNNEGGAT
-483 FVFTLPKEKKNV
+483 FEFTLPKKDKIKE

>member
-1 MIQKQRWC
+1 MKENNFIK
-9 NILKKNNFLGD
+9 NILKIAGIFFLIMLMA
-20 FIKISSIFILVML
+20 FSFNATTSIR
-33 AAFALNAI
+33 N
-41 EIRTENIFLIFLLG
+41 ENIFLIFLLG
-55 IAIGV
+55 VAIGV
-60 VETKSFYSGIIL
+60 VETKSFYLGIIL
-72 SVIFVLAFNFFFT
+72 SILFVLSFNFFFT

-100 SFGLFIIVA
+100 SFALFIIVA

-145 LSGFKE
+145 LAGFRE
-151 ICIYAEKSLG
+151 ICLYAEKNLTKL
-161 EILNKKS
+161 LNKKS
-168 KIVLKNFENISEE
+168 KIILKNFKNIKPE
-181 EKGYFQM
+181 EKKYLEL
-188 IAQGFYDKNIMT
+188 ITEGFYDKNIFT
-200 SEKKKIY
+200 PDKQKIY
-207 PLKSKEQ
+207 PLKSKEE
-214 FFGIIVIDCSDGD
+214 FFGILIIDCSEGNIDS
-227 IETKENLLVDTIISQ
+227 KENLLVDTIISQ
-242 TVITLQREFLNLANE
+242 TVITLEREFLNLANE

-293 LSLNY
+293 LALNF
-298 SDIDKET
+298 SEIDKDT

-338 TITKKNEVVDDI
+338 TINKKKEVVDDI

-356 KVIKRKEEHK
+356 KVIKRKEEHQ
-366 VVINKTKDIILV
+366 VIIHKTDDILLV
-378 PMEGRL
+378 PMEGKL

-400 KPKST
+400 HPHST
-405 ITLSVE
+405 VTLDIVD
-411 ENKNNV
+411 NKEKV
-417 SFKISDNDGG
+417 IFRISDNDGG
-427 IKEEDIDKIF
+427 IKENDMDKIF
-437 DNFYSANK
+437 ENFYSANK

-463 VVNAH
+463 IVNAH

-475 NNDEGGAT
+475 NNNEGGAT
-483 FVFTLPKEKKNV
+483 FEFTLPKKDKIKE

>member
-1 MIQKQRWC
+1 MKENNFIK
-9 NILKKNNFLGD
+9 NILKIAGIFFL
-20 FIKISSIFILVML
+20 IML
-33 AAFALNAI
+33 MAFSFNATTN
-41 EIRTENIFLIFLLG
+41 IRNENIFLIFLLG
-55 IAIGV
+55 VAIGV
-60 VETKSFYSGIIL
+60 VETKSFYLGIIL
-72 SVIFVLAFNFFFT
+72 SILFVLSFNFFFT

-100 SFGLFIIVA
+100 SFSLFIIVA

-145 LSGFKE
+145 LAGFRE
-151 ICIYAEKSLG
+151 ICLYAEKNLTKL
-161 EILNKKS
+161 LNKKS
-168 KIVLKNFENISEE
+168 KIILKNFKNIKPE
-181 EKGYFQM
+181 EKKYLEL
-188 IAQGFYDKNIMT
+188 ITEGFYDKNIFT
-200 SEKKKIY
+200 PDKQKIY
-207 PLKSKEQ
+207 PLKSKEE
-214 FFGIIVIDCSDGD
+214 FFGILIIDCSEGNIDS
-227 IETKENLLVDTIISQ
+227 KENLLVDTIISQ
-242 TVITLQREFLNLANE
+242 TVITLEREFLNLANE

-293 LSLNY
+293 LSLNF
-298 SDIDKET
+298 SEIDKDT

-338 TITKKNEVVDDI
+338 TINKKKEVVDDI

-356 KVIKRKEEHK
+356 KVIKRKEEHQ
-366 VVINKTKDIILV
+366 VIIHKTDDILLV
-378 PMEGRL
+378 PMEGKL

-400 KPKST
+400 HPHST
-405 ITLSVE
+405 VTLDIVD
-411 ENKNNV
+411 NKEKV
-417 SFKISDNDGG
+417 IFRISDNDGG
-427 IKEEDIDKIF
+427 IKENDMDKIF
-437 DNFYSANK
+437 ENFYSANK

-463 VVNAH
+463 IVNAH

-475 NNDEGGAT
+475 NNNEGGAT
-483 FVFTLPKEKKNV
+483 FEFTLPKKDKIKE

>member
-1 MIQKQRWC
+1 MKENNFIK
-9 NILKKNNFLGD
+9 NILKIAGIFFL
-20 FIKISSIFILVML
+20 IML
-33 AAFALNAI
+33 MAFSFNATTN
-41 EIRTENIFLIFLLG
+41 IRNENIFLIFLLG
-55 IAIGV
+55 VAIGV
-60 VETKSFYSGIIL
+60 VETKSFYLGIIL
-72 SVIFVLAFNFFFT
+72 SILFVLSFNFFFT

-100 SFGLFIIVA
+100 SFALFIIVA

-131 LSTKLYKIAHGFLN
+131 LSSKLYKIAHGFLN
-145 LSGFKE
+145 LAGFRE
-151 ICIYAEKSLG
+151 ICLYAEKNLTKL
-161 EILNKKS
+161 LNKKS
-168 KIVLKNFENISEE
+168 KIILKNFKNIKPE
-181 EKGYFQM
+181 EKKYLEL
-188 IAQGFYDKNIMT
+188 ITEGFYDKNIFT
-200 SEKKKIY
+200 PDKQKIY
-207 PLKSKEQ
+207 PLKSKEE
-214 FFGIIVIDCSDGD
+214 FFGILIIDCSEGNIDS
-227 IETKENLLVDTIISQ
+227 KENLLVDTIISQ
-242 TVITLQREFLNLANE
+242 TVITLEREFLNLANE

-293 LSLNY
+293 LSLNF
-298 SDIDKET
+298 SEIDKDT

-338 TITKKNEVVDDI
+338 TINKKKEVVDDI

-356 KVIKRKEEHK
+356 KVIKRKEEHQ
-366 VVINKTKDIILV
+366 VIIHKTDDILLV
-378 PMEGRL
+378 PMEGKL

-400 KPKST
+400 HPHST
-405 ITLSVE
+405 VTLDIVDSKEKVI
-411 ENKNNV
+411 
-417 SFKISDNDGG
+417 FRISDNDGG
-427 IKEEDIDKIF
+427 IKENDMDKIF
-437 DNFYSANK
+437 ENFYSANK

-463 VVNAH
+463 IVNAH

-475 NNDEGGAT
+475 NNNEGGAT
-483 FVFTLPKEKKNV
+483 FEFTLPKKDKIKE

>member
-1 MIQKQRWC
+1 MKENNFIK
-9 NILKKNNFLGD
+9 NILKIAGIFFL
-20 FIKISSIFILVML
+20 IML
-33 AAFALNAI
+33 MAFSFNATTN
-41 EIRTENIFLIFLLG
+41 IRNENIFLIFLLG
-55 IAIGV
+55 VAIGV
-60 VETKSFYSGIIL
+60 VETNSFYLGIIL
-72 SVIFVLAFNFFFT
+72 SILFVLSFNFFFT

-91 KMYDANYYI
+91 KMYDTNYYI
-100 SFGLFIIVA
+100 SFALFIIVA

-145 LSGFKE
+145 LAGFRE
-151 ICIYAEKSLG
+151 ICLYAEKNLTKL
-161 EILNKKS
+161 LNKKS
-168 KIVLKNFENISEE
+168 KIILKSFKNIKPE
-181 EKGYFQM
+181 EKKYLEL
-188 IAQGFYDKNIMT
+188 ITEGFYDKNIFT
-200 SEKKKIY
+200 PDKQKIY
-207 PLKSKEQ
+207 PLKSKEE
-214 FFGIIVIDCSDGD
+214 FFGILIIDCSEGNIDS
-227 IETKENLLVDTIISQ
+227 KENLLVDTIISQ
-242 TVITLQREFLNLANE
+242 TVITLEREFLNLANE

-293 LSLNY
+293 LSLNF
-298 SDIDKET
+298 SEIDKDT

-338 TITKKNEVVDDI
+338 TINKKKEVVDDI

-356 KVIKRKEEHK
+356 KVIKRKEEHQ
-366 VVINKTKDIILV
+366 VIIHKTDDILLV
-378 PMEGRL
+378 PMEGKL

-400 KPKST
+400 HPHST
-405 ITLSVE
+405 VTLDIVDSKEKVI
-411 ENKNNV
+411 
-417 SFKISDNDGG
+417 FRISDNDGG
-427 IKEEDIDKIF
+427 IKENDMDKIF
-437 DNFYSANK
+437 ENFYSANK

-463 VVNAH
+463 IVNAH

-475 NNDEGGAT
+475 NNNEGGAT
-483 FVFTLPKEKKNV
+483 FEFTLPKKDKIKE

>member
-1 MIQKQRWC
+1 MKENNFIK
-9 NILKKNNFLGD
+9 NILKIAGIFFL
-20 FIKISSIFILVML
+20 IML
-33 AAFALNAI
+33 MAFSFNATTN
-41 EIRTENIFLIFLLG
+41 IRNENIFLIFLLG
-55 IAIGV
+55 VAIGV
-60 VETKSFYSGIIL
+60 VETKSFYLGIIL
-72 SVIFVLAFNFFFT
+72 SILFVLSFNFFFT

-91 KMYDANYYI
+91 KMYDTNYYI
-100 SFGLFIIVA
+100 SFALFIIVA

-145 LSGFKE
+145 LAGFRE
-151 ICIYAEKSLG
+151 ICLYAEKNLTKL
-161 EILNKKS
+161 LNKKS
-168 KIVLKNFENISEE
+168 KIILKSFKNIKPE
-181 EKGYFQM
+181 EKKYLEL
-188 IAQGFYDKNIMT
+188 ITEGFYDKNIFT
-200 SEKKKIY
+200 PDKQKIY
-207 PLKSKEQ
+207 PLKSKEE
-214 FFGIIVIDCSDGD
+214 FFGILIIDCSEGNIDS
-227 IETKENLLVDTIISQ
+227 KENLLVDTIISQ
-242 TVITLQREFLNLANE
+242 TVITLEREFLNLANE

-293 LSLNY
+293 LSLNF
-298 SDIDKET
+298 SEIDKDT

-338 TITKKNEVVDDI
+338 TINKKKEVVDDI

-356 KVIKRKEEHK
+356 KVIKRKEEHQ
-366 VVINKTKDIILV
+366 VIIHKTDDILLV
-378 PMEGRL
+378 PMEGKL

-400 KPKST
+400 HPHST
-405 ITLSVE
+405 VTLDIVD
-411 ENKNNV
+411 NKEKV
-417 SFKISDNDGG
+417 IFRISDNDGG
-427 IKEEDIDKIF
+427 IKENDMDKIF
-437 DNFYSANK
+437 ENFYSANK

-463 VVNAH
+463 IVNAH

-475 NNDEGGAT
+475 NNNEGGAT
-483 FVFTLPKEKKNV
+483 FEFTLPKKDKIKE

>member
-1 MIQKQRWC
+1 MKENNFIK
-9 NILKKNNFLGD
+9 NILKIAGIFFL
-20 FIKISSIFILVML
+20 IML
-33 AAFALNAI
+33 MAFSFNATTN
-41 EIRTENIFLIFLLG
+41 IRNENIFLIFLLG
-55 IAIGV
+55 VAIGV
-60 VETKSFYSGIIL
+60 VETKSFYLGIIL
-72 SVIFVLAFNFFFT
+72 SILFVLSFNFFFT

-100 SFGLFIIVA
+100 SFALFIIVA

-145 LSGFKE
+145 LAGFRE
-151 ICIYAEKSLG
+151 ICLYAEKNLTKL
-161 EILNKKS
+161 LNKKS
-168 KIVLKNFENISEE
+168 KIILKNFKNIKPE
-181 EKGYFQM
+181 EKKYLEL
-188 IAQGFYDKNIMT
+188 ITEGFYDKNIFT
-200 SEKKKIY
+200 PDKQKIY
-207 PLKSKEQ
+207 PLKSKEE
-214 FFGIIVIDCSDGD
+214 FFGILIIDCSEGNIDS
-227 IETKENLLVDTIISQ
+227 KENLLVDTIISQ
-242 TVITLQREFLNLANE
+242 TVITLEREFLNLANE

-293 LSLNY
+293 LSLNF
-298 SDIDKET
+298 SEIDKDT

-338 TITKKNEVVDDI
+338 TINKKKEVVDDI

-356 KVIKRKEEHK
+356 KVIKRKEEHQ
-366 VVINKTKDIILV
+366 VIIHKTDDILLV
-378 PMEGRL
+378 PMEGKL

-400 KPKST
+400 HPHST
-405 ITLSVE
+405 VTLDIVD
-411 ENKNNV
+411 NKEKV
-417 SFKISDNDGG
+417 IFRISDNDGG
-427 IKEEDIDKIF
+427 IKENDMDKIF
-437 DNFYSANK
+437 ENFYSANK

-463 VVNAH
+463 IVNAH
-468 GGEIKAF
+468 SGEIKAF
-475 NNDEGGAT
+475 NNNKGGAT
-483 FVFTLPKEKKNV
+483 FEFTLPKKDKIKE

>member
-1 MIQKQRWC
+1 MKENNFIK
-9 NILKKNNFLGD
+9 NILKIAGIFFL
-20 FIKISSIFILVML
+20 IML
-33 AAFALNAI
+33 MAFSFNATTN
-41 EIRTENIFLIFLLG
+41 IRNENIFLIFLLG
-55 IAIGV
+55 VAIGV
-60 VETKSFYSGIIL
+60 VETKSFYLGIIL
-72 SVIFVLAFNFFFT
+72 SILFVLSFNFFFT

-100 SFGLFIIVA
+100 SFALFIIVA

-145 LSGFKE
+145 LAGFRE
-151 ICIYAEKSLG
+151 ICLYAEKNLTKL
-161 EILNKKS
+161 LNKKS
-168 KIVLKNFENISEE
+168 KIILKNFKNIKPE
-181 EKGYFQM
+181 EKKYLEL
-188 IAQGFYDKNIMT
+188 ITEGFYDKNILT
-200 SEKKKIY
+200 PDKQKIY
-207 PLKSKEQ
+207 PLKSKEE
-214 FFGIIVIDCSDGD
+214 FFGILIIDCSEGNIDS
-227 IETKENLLVDTIISQ
+227 KENLLVDTIISQ
-242 TVITLQREFLNLANE
+242 TVITLEREFLNLANE

-293 LSLNY
+293 LSLNF
-298 SDIDKET
+298 SEIDKDT

-338 TITKKNEVVDDI
+338 TINKKKEVVDDI

-356 KVIKRKEEHK
+356 KVIKRKEEHQ
-366 VVINKTKDIILV
+366 VIIHKTDDILLV
-378 PMEGRL
+378 PMEGKL

-400 KPKST
+400 HPHST
-405 ITLSVE
+405 VTLDIVD
-411 ENKNNV
+411 NKEKV
-417 SFKISDNDGG
+417 IFRISDNDGG
-427 IKEEDIDKIF
+427 IKENDMDKIF
-437 DNFYSANK
+437 ENFYSANK

-463 VVNAH
+463 IVNAH

-475 NNDEGGAT
+475 NNNEGGAT
-483 FVFTLPKEKKNV
+483 FEFTLPKKDKIKE